1 MTQARTKTTDV
12 AANDPRVRLM
22 QAFQAVL
29 IEQKRRAYEVT
40 TKEEEAER
48 EEDGRLL
55 ETVADYTPD
64 AIVRGLAD
72 LQLEFGDTVTSL
84 ADRLQAEADKQRD
97 LQRAT
102 VIQAQQ
108 LEELRKVR
116 TVADALYL
124 LRQEQ
129 QERRRELNDTVSE
142 ARRSLELEMT
152 QKRKAWER
160 EQTDFD
166 GRVAKESE
174 RGTATR
180 QQEVANFDYERSRQ
194 RQIAADKFAQA
205 QRDQTADLAKLQREK
220 GKDWAE
226 REQFLTDHQTE
237 WDENRE
243 KAAGFEDELKA
254 AFNKARDEAI
264 AEVNRDAKVKAD
276 LVEKTW
282 EAAQQTFE
290 VEISTLQTDIE
301 RQTAQ
306 ITAITNRLQEATQQA
321 RQLATQAFAKQG
333 G

>member
-1 MTQARTKTTDV
+1 
-12 AANDPRVRLM
+12 
-22 QAFQAVL
+22 
-29 IEQKRRAYEVT
+29 
-40 TKEEEAER
+40 
-48 EEDGRLL
+48 
-55 ETVADYTPD
+55 
-64 AIVRGLAD
+64 
-72 LQLEFGDTVTSL
+72 
-84 ADRLQAEADKQRD
+84 
-97 LQRAT
+97 
-102 VIQAQQ
+102 
-108 LEELRKVR
+108 
-116 TVADALYL
+116 
-124 LRQEQ
+124 
-129 QERRRELNDTVSE
+129 
-142 ARRSLELEMT
+142 MT

-166 GRVAKESE
+166 GRVAKELE
-174 RGTATR
+174 RGTTAQ

-205 QRDQTADLAKLQREK
+205 QRDQTADLATMQRAK
-220 GKDWAE
+220 DKDWAE
-226 REQFLTDHQTE
+226 REQFLSDHQTE

-243 KAAGFEDELKA
+243 KAASFEEELKA

-333 G
+333 N

>member
-1 MTQARTKTTDV
+1 MT
-12 AANDPRVRLM
+12 P
-22 QAFQAVL
+22 
-29 IEQKRRAYEVT
+29 Y
-40 TKEEEAER
+40 
-48 EEDGRLL
+48 
-55 ETVADYTPD
+55 
-64 AIVRGLAD
+64 
-72 LQLEFGDTVTSL
+72 
-84 ADRLQAEADKQRD
+84 
-97 LQRAT
+97 
-102 VIQAQQ
+102 
-108 LEELRKVR
+108 
-116 TVADALYL
+116 
-124 LRQEQ
+124 
-129 QERRRELNDTVSE
+129 SE

-166 GRVAKESE
+166 GRVAKELE
-174 RGTATR
+174 RGTTAQ

-205 QRDQTADLAKLQREK
+205 QRDQTADLATMQRAK
-220 GKDWAE
+220 DKDWAE
-226 REQFLTDHQTE
+226 REQFLSDHQTE

-243 KAAGFEDELKA
+243 KAASFEEELKA

-333 G
+333 N